1 MIIDRNE
8 YIAQLF
14 AKQWNGKVKIVTGL
28 RRSGKSFLLFTLF
41 KNRLIEEG
49 AQKEDFVEV
58 ALDRKS
64 DIKYRNPNLLYD
76 YIMEQT
82 KDMDRKYYVLIDEIQ
97 LSYKIKNEYIDES
110 LVPEEDRD
118 KLYITFY
125 DILNDLMARP
135 NLDVYVTGSNSKML
149 SHDIVTNFRDR
160 GSEIKIYPLSFAE
173 YLSVSRME
181 KADALEEYLVLCY
194 LLIDGYSLFSLIL
207 ASLFVN
213 CQLMV
218 EFLLFRCSCQSA
230 TSFFISSK
238 VEICLFKHC
247 LFKTCNS
254 ISAILSQ
261 LPCFGVNTKSNLSH
275 ILLASSGSNASYSAP
290 GVWVL
295 KLSITNVILSA
306 CGNISSD
313 IFLIKCAQSPFFFV
327 VVTST
332 ILFPF
337 RGSFAMNILTT
348 PCLIYS

>member
-1 MIIDRNE
+1 MLI
-8 YIAQLF
+8 
-14 AKQWNGKVKIVTGL
+14 KV
-28 RRSGKSFLLFTLF
+28 
-41 KNRLIEEG
+41 
-49 AQKEDFVEV
+49 
-58 ALDRKS
+58 
-64 DIKYRNPNLLYD
+64 
-76 YIMEQT
+76 
-82 KDMDRKYYVLIDEIQ
+82 
-97 LSYKIKNEYIDES
+97 
-110 LVPEEDRD
+110 
-118 KLYITFY
+118 
-125 DILNDLMARP
+125 
-135 NLDVYVTGSNSKML
+135 
-149 SHDIVTNFRDR
+149 
-160 GSEIKIYPLSFAE
+160 
-173 YLSVSRME
+173 
-181 KADALEEYLVLCY
+181 VLCY

-313 IFLIKCAQSPFFFV
+313 IFLIKCAQSPFVFV

-337 RGSFAMNILTT
+337 SGSFAMNILTT